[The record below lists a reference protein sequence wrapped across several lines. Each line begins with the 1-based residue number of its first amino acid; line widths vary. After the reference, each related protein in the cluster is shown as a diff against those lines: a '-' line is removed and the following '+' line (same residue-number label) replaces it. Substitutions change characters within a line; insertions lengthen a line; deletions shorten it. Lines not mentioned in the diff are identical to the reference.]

1 MTTTLA
7 LGPEWLQPDTI
18 ISWLGPWA
26 LIGLAVIVFVECGL
40 WLFFL
45 PGDSL
50 LFTAGLFIATGD
62 LDSPLWIVCVLLTL
76 AAFAGNVCGYYI
88 GRWTGPAIFDR
99 PNARLLKPEHV
110 AKTQAFF
117 DKYGNRAIVLARFVP
132 VVRTFITVMAGVGK
146 MDPKRFFL
154 YSAIGG
160 VLWAAGITV
169 LGFFLGQ
176 IEFVR
181 ENIELMLIL
190 IVLLSVL
197 PIIIELIKAR
207 REAKHAPAEP
217 AGTAEAAAD
226 LVADIASDATVK
238 LPSISRGPAPTNGHA
253 PAPAHL
259 NGHAPGPENYADAT
273 QPIPRHQPGGPRPY
287 GR

>member
-1 MTTTLA
+1 VTTTLA

-18 ISWLGPWA
+18 ITWLGPWA

-50 LFTAGLFIATGD
+50 LFTAGLFVASGAIGT
-62 LDSPLWIVCVLLTL
+62 PLWLVCVILTA
-76 AAFAGNVCGYYI
+76 AAFLGNVCGYYI
-88 GRWTGPAIFDR
+88 GRAAGPAIFDR
-99 PNARLLKPEHV
+99 PKSRLLKPEHV

-117 DKYGNRAIVLARFVP
+117 DKYGNRAIVMARFVP

-146 MDPKRFFL
+146 MDPKRFFV

-197 PIIIELIKAR
+197 PIIFELVKAR
-207 REAKHAPAEP
+207 REAKHAGPPAP
-217 AGTAEAAAD
+217 PDGVGEAAAD
-226 LVADIASDATVK
+226 LVADIASDVTTK
-238 LPSISRGPAPTNGHA
+238 LPPVTRGHHGQV
-253 PAPAHL
+253 
-259 NGHAPGPENYADAT
+259 GGPENYTDAT

>member
-18 ISWLGPWA
+18 ITWLGPWA

-50 LFTAGLFIATGD
+50 LFTAGLFVASGV
-62 LDSPLWIVCVLLTL
+62 LGYPLWFVCVILTV
-76 AAFAGNVCGYYI
+76 AAFLGNVCGYYI

-99 PNARLLKPEHV
+99 PNAKLLKPGHV

-117 DKYGNRAIVLARFVP
+117 DKYGNRAIVMARFVP

-146 MDPKRFFL
+146 MDPRRFFI
-154 YSAIGG
+154 YSAVGG

-169 LGFFLGQ
+169 LGYFLGQ
-176 IEFVR
+176 IAFVR
-181 ENIELMLIL
+181 ENIDLMLVL

-207 REAKHAPAEP
+207 REARHARAAEP
-217 AGTAEAAAD
+217 AGATGAAAD
-226 LVADIASDATVK
+226 LVADVASDVTVK
-238 LPSISRGPAPTNGHA
+238 LPPISRGPAVVNGHA
-253 PAPAHL
+253 PAPARIQ
-259 NGHAPGPENYADAT
+259 GPENYADAT